1 MVRIGCDPLLV
12 GPRPERRDAGADVW
26 YEREVQIAERPHPVA
41 PVTIAAIAIGGAIGA
56 ASRWGEAELDDANG
70 SPHLPAT
77 WSWATLTVNVVGC
90 LLIGLAARTLAR
102 DTTAWAFVSTG
113 VLGGFTTF
121 SALAVELNDLADA
134 ERLPLAVLYGAVTL
148 AAGVGATFL
157 AHRPIEVGE

>member
-1 MVRIGCDPLLV
+1 MG
-12 GPRPERRDAGADVW
+12 VW
-26 YEREVQIAERPHPVA
+26 YEREVQIAQRPRPFA
-41 PVTIAAIAIGGAIGA
+41 PATVAAIASGGAIGA
-56 ASRWGEAELDDANG
+56 ALRWGVAELADTIG

-77 WSWATLTVNVVGC
+77 WSWATLIVNVLGC
-90 LLIGLAARTLAR
+90 LLIGLAARTVAP
-102 DTTAWAFVSTG
+102 DTTAWAFAVTG

-157 AHRPIEVGE
+157 AHRPVEVGE